1 MIKLVKAGLLA
12 VLLPLAATSFAAT
25 YEEGVHYDVVSD
37 RATRKPEV
45 KEFFSFYPFINRF
58 KGNFMSNFVP
68 VTI

>member
-45 KEFFSFYPFINRF
+45 KEFFS
-58 KGNFMSNFVP
+58 G
-68 VTI
+68 